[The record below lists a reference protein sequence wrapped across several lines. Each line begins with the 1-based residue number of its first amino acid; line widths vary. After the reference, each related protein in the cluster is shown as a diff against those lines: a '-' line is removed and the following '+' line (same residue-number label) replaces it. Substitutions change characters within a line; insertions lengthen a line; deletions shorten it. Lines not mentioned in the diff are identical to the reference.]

1 MTSTTKKGALALGG
15 AVALASAAFAI
26 GSQAGGGNAVAGSV
40 GSSSTAD
47 ASAPA
52 FRQVHLGGPG
62 GPGPRGAFLDD
73 LAQKLGVSEEELRTA
88 LEDIRP
94 DRPDRDEHVA
104 ELAKLLG
111 VSEAKVREAFDK
123 LHTAGPRA
131 AAAGPPDSLVEG
143 VAKDLGVSEAKARA
157 ALEKHWPQGV
167 RFRGPGPGPRG
178 GAPAD
183 LAKALGV
190 SEDKLT
196 DAFTKLRDQKRAE
209 FAKALAAK
217 LSISSEKVQ
226 EALRDFP
233 HPGLRGPR

>member
-26 GSQAGGGNAVAGSV
+26 GSQAGGGNAVAESV
-40 GSSSTAD
+40 GASSTAP

-52 FRQVHLGGPG
+52 FREVHRGGPG
-62 GPGPRGAFLDD
+62 GPRGAFLDD
-73 LAQKLGVSEEELRTA
+73 LAQKLGVSEEKLRTA
-88 LEDIRP
+88 LEDVRP
-94 DRPDRDEHVA
+94 DRPDPDEHVA
-104 ELAKLLG
+104 ELAKALG
-111 VSEAKVREAFDK
+111 ISEAKVREAFDK
-123 LHTAGPRA
+123 LQAAGPRA
-131 AAAGPPDSLVEG
+131 GAGPPDSLVEG
-143 VAKDLGVSEAKARA
+143 VAKDLGVSEAKARE

-167 RFRGPGPGPRG
+167 RLRGPGPRG
-178 GAPAD
+178 GGRAE

-196 DAFTKLRDQKRAE
+196 DAMTKLRDQKRAE

-217 LSISSEKVQ
+217 LGISPDKVQ